1 MRNEILL
8 NSVVSNVILAYAM
21 EQGDKMTRSGV
32 RKSILLLLP
41 TLPDKMRGSGWQGK
55 LGKRRGRCWAPV
67 CPGLGHPTGCGAAA
81 LRADAFDSAL
91 LLL

>member
-8 NSVVSNVILAYAM
+8 NSVASNVILAYAM

-55 LGKRRGRCWAPV
+55 LGERTGRCWAPV